1 MFALALT
8 LATTV
13 VSKEIVLTTFD
24 GAATTTQKW
33 RAVNDP
39 VMGGKSVATFEV
51 NHTAAIGVFDGQTK
65 IVPSLKAP
73 GFCNMQTEGAKFADI
88 SSANAIK
95 LVVRSV
101 VDYAGF
107 KVSFGPAPR
116 SVGSFFA
123 SYKADFNITTSA
135 DWQTIFVP
143 FEHFSSKWSGFTGE
157 PTTKCSVKHPEV
169 CPDAAHLAKLT
180 SFELSAEGVEG
191 KFHLE
196 VQSIGAVT
204 V

>member
-1 MFALALT
+1 MLAFALIT
-8 LATTV
+8 ATV
-13 VSKEIVLTTFD
+13 ASKEILLTTFD
-24 GAATTTQKW
+24 GAAATTQKW

-39 VMGGKSVATFEV
+39 VMGGKSVATFKV
-51 NHTAAIGVFDGQTK
+51 NATAAIGVFDGETK

-73 GFCNMQTEGAKFADI
+73 GFCNMQAEGATFADI
-88 SSANAIK
+88 SSANAVK
-95 LVVRSV
+95 LVVRSKI
-101 VDYAGF
+101 DYTGF

-116 SVGSFFA
+116 SAGSFFA

-143 FEHFSSKWSGFTGE
+143 FVHFSSKWSGFTGE
-157 PTTKCSVKHPEV
+157 PTTKCSIAHPEV
-169 CPDAAHLAKLT
+169 CPDAPHLAKLT

-191 KFHLE
+191 KFNIE
-196 VQSIGAVT
+196 VKSIGAVT